1 VDKVSLT
8 FPRPSVGPVP
18 QPSSQAPNVLTGA
31 GFSVLAVLCLG
42 VLSAIYWPVLRDLA
56 WQWWDDPN
64 YSHGFVVPIFSA
76 FLIWSRRHE
85 LKGLIT
91 TGHWAGLV
99 VLLAGVAALV
109 VGEVGSENFLTRSS
123 LVVLLIGLLL
133 FNLGW
138 PVVRAMAFPLAFLF
152 FMIPLPATV
161 FYAITFPLQRLAAQN
176 AAWALDA
183 LGVPVLMDG
192 NILHLSRIS
201 LGVVEACSG
210 IRSLI
215 SLLAVAVAWAYL
227 TLPGVLS
234 LVVLAAAAVPIT
246 ILANAVRVV
255 TTGLI
260 GQWYGIE
267 YAQGFF
273 HSASGWVIFLVAFAG
288 LAVVHVAIQWVR
300 RLARKAAR

>member
-1 VDKVSLT
+1 VDKLSLAV
-8 FPRPSVGPVP
+8 PRPSAEPVA
-18 QPSSQAPNVLTGA
+18 QPSSTTPDVLSRTGFVVLTA
-31 GFSVLAVLCLG
+31 ACLG
-42 VLSAIYWPVLRDLA
+42 VLSAIYWPVVRDLV

-64 YSHGFVVPIFSA
+64 YSHGFVVPLFSA
-76 FLIWSRRHE
+76 YLAWSRRHE
-85 LKGLIT
+85 LKALVN
-91 TGHWAGLV
+91 TGHWAGLL
-99 VLLAGVAALV
+99 VLLVGVAVLV
-109 VGEVGSENFLTRSS
+109 VGEIGSENFLTRSS
-123 LVVLLIGLLL
+123 LIVILTGLLL

-138 PVVRAMAFPLAFLF
+138 PVVRALAFPLAFLF

-161 FYAITFPLQRLAAQN
+161 FYAVTFPLQRLAAQN
-176 AAWALDA
+176 AAWALDT

-227 TLPGVLS
+227 TLPGPIS
-234 LVVLAAAAVPIT
+234 LLVLAAAAVPIT

-255 TTGLI
+255 STGLI
-260 GQWYGIE
+260 GQWLGIE

-273 HSASGWVIFLVAFAG
+273 HGASGWVIFLVAFAG
-288 LAVVHVAIQWVR
+288 LAVAHLALQWVR
-300 RLARKAAR
+300 RRTRGAR

>member
-1 VDKVSLT
+1 VDEFSSLSVSGPIVEQV
-8 FPRPSVGPVP
+8 PRRDAAESPRSP
-18 QPSSQAPNVLTGA
+18 AR
-31 GFSVLAVLCLG
+31 FSALAVLCVGLL
-42 VLSAIYWPVLRDLA
+42 VAIYWPVLRDLA

-64 YSHGFVVPIFSA
+64 YSHGFIVPLFSG
-76 FLIWSRRHE
+76 FLVWGKRRE
-85 LKGLIT
+85 LRALVT
-91 TGHWAGLV
+91 AGHWTGLPVLIAGL
-99 VLLAGVAALV
+99 AALV
-109 VGEVGSENFLTRSS
+109 VGEIGTDNFLSRSS
-123 LVVLLIGLLL
+123 LIVVMTGLIL

-138 PVVRAMAFPLAFLF
+138 PMVRTLAFPLAFLL
-152 FMIPLPATV
+152 FMVPLPATL

-176 AAWALDA
+176 AAWALDM
-183 LGVPVLMDG
+183 LGIPVLMDG

-227 TLPGVLS
+227 TLPGAVPMLI
-234 LVVLAAAAVPIT
+234 LAVATVPIT

-260 GQWYGIE
+260 GQWLGIE

-273 HSASGWVIFLVAFAG
+273 HSASGWGIFLVAFAG
-288 LAVVHVAIQWVR
+288 LAVVHVAVQWVR
-300 RLARKAAR
+300 RLARRAER

>member
-1 VDKVSLT
+1 M
-8 FPRPSVGPVP
+8 
-18 QPSSQAPNVLTGA
+18 
-31 GFSVLAVLCLG
+31 
-42 VLSAIYWPVLRDLA
+42 RDLV

-64 YSHGFVVPIFSA
+64 YSHGFVVPLFSA
-76 FLIWSRRHE
+76 FLVWSRRDE
-85 LKGLIT
+85 LKGLVT
-91 TGHWAGLV
+91 TGHWTGLL

-123 LVVLLIGLLL
+123 LVVVLTGLLL
-133 FNLGW
+133 FNVGW
-138 PVVRAMAFPLAFLF
+138 PVVRAMAFPLVFLF

-176 AAWALDA
+176 AAWALDM

-227 TLPGVLS
+227 TLPGVVSILI
-234 LVVLAAAAVPIT
+234 LAAAAVPIT

-260 GQWYGIE
+260 GQWLGIE

-273 HSASGWVIFLVAFAG
+273 HSASGWVIFLVAFVG
-288 LAVVHVAIQWVR
+288 LAVVHVVMQCVR
-300 RLARKAAR
+300 RLARRAER

>member
-1 VDKVSLT
+1 MES
-8 FPRPSVGPVP
+8 VP
-18 QPSSQAPNVLTGA
+18 QPSSTTPDVLSRAGLSVLTL
-31 GFSVLAVLCLG
+31 VCLG
-42 VLSAIYWPVLRDLA
+42 ILSTIYWPIMRDLV

-64 YSHGFVVPIFSA
+64 YSHGFVVPLFSA
-76 FLIWSRRHE
+76 FLVWSRRDE
-85 LKGLIT
+85 LKGLVT
-91 TGHWAGLV
+91 TGHWTGLL

-123 LVVLLIGLLL
+123 LVVVLTGLIL
-133 FNLGW
+133 FNVGW
-138 PVVRAMAFPLAFLF
+138 PVVRAMAFPLMFLF

-176 AAWALDA
+176 AAWALDM

-227 TLPGVLS
+227 TLPGVVSILI
-234 LVVLAAAAVPIT
+234 LAAAAVPIT

-260 GQWYGIE
+260 GQWLGIE

-288 LAVVHVAIQWVR
+288 LAVVHVVMQWVR
-300 RLARKAAR
+300 RLARRAER